1 MNTIPNDLTQMQV
14 QQSYTDLNQL
24 NSIKQLGNKDQD
36 AALKKIAEQFESMFM
51 QMMLKSMRAAN
62 DVFAKDNPLNSFE
75 VDFHKD
81 NLDNQMSLS
90 LSESGRLGLADAL
103 FRQLKGTYAPEPNI
117 TGSNVTENNDTPA
130 INNGAS
136 NNVPDRTIS
145 ANPYRDNTSFYQKR
159 DQDTLALN
167 AIKTP
172 EDFIKAVT
180 PYAKEI
186 AEKMGADYKALVAQ
200 AALETGWGE
209 HSIKDRYGN
218 HSFNLFNIKADS
230 RWQGHHVNVSTL
242 EYKDGVAAKESAN
255 FRRYD
260 SIAESFEDYQQF
272 LQQPRYQQALNV
284 AGDSHAFI
292 KELHQAGYA
301 TDPRYAEKVELIM
314 DKYFQ

>member
-1 MNTIPNDLTQMQV
+1 MNTIPNDMTRMQV

-24 NSIKQLGNKDQD
+24 NNIKQLGNKDQD

-90 LSESGRLGLADAL
+90 LSETGRLGLADAL
-103 FRQLKGTYAPEPNI
+103 FRQLKGTYAPEPTI
-117 TGSNVTENNDTPA
+117 TENKDTTT
-130 INNGAS
+130 IS
-136 NNVPDRTIS
+136 NNVPERTIS
-145 ANPYRDNTSFYQKR
+145 ADPDREHPKIYQKR
-159 DQDTLALN
+159 DQDTKALDS
-167 AIKTP
+167 IRTP

-186 AEKMGADYKALVAQ
+186 AEKMGADYKALIAQ

-230 RWQGHHVNVSTL
+230 RWQGHHVNVSTV
-242 EYKDGVAAKESAN
+242 EYKNGVAEKESAN

-260 SIAESFEDYQQF
+260 SIAESFEDYQHF
-272 LQQPRYQQALNV
+272 LQQPRYQQALEV
-284 AGDSHAFI
+284 ADDSHAFI

-301 TDPRYAEKVELIM
+301 TDPRYAEKVGLIM

>member
-1 MNTIPNDLTQMQV
+1 MTPNDMTRMQV

-24 NSIKQLGNKDQD
+24 NNIKQLGNKDQD

-103 FRQLKGTYAPEPNI
+103 FRQLKGTYAPSPSADGNKDALVA
-117 TGSNVTENNDTPA
+117 GGVVGNVT
-130 INNGAS
+130 GG
-136 NNVPDRTIS
+136 NVPERTIS
-145 ANPYRDNTSFYQKR
+145 VDPYRDYPSFYQKR
-159 DQDTLALN
+159 DEDTKALD
-167 AIKTP
+167 AINSP

-186 AEKMGADYKALVAQ
+186 AEKMGVDYKALVAQ

-284 AGDSHAFI
+284 AEDSHAFV
-292 KELHQAGYA
+292 KELQQAGYA
-301 TDPRYAEKVELIM
+301 TDPRYAEKVGMIM